1 MGRGTGRGRAR
12 DRCCPGLR
20 VAEELARASDM
31 AASLA
36 GKRPFGAGERRH
48 YSRPN
53 LYSKTNVRRD
63 ATGLWKVW
71 KGESGGA
78 GSLPS
83 VFVLQPDD
91 VIDLRG
97 GHFEELTLLH
107 SDHPMLA
114 PRNDP
119 ARHAGGQ
126 SVRLQLAPVVLQLQ
140 VHGPLDD
147 QQRLVLLPVIL
158 KAEHFP
164 RVDVDHLAEV
174 LVGDREAVFPAPGL
188 LDNVRQVGAAR
199 AFLRARR
206 AAGRP
211 APSRT

>member
-1 MGRGTGRGRAR
+1 MVGRTLAR
-12 DRCCPGLR
+12 TCCPGRR

-36 GKRPFGAGERRH
+36 GKRPFGAGERPRLGGA
-48 YSRPN
+48 N

-71 KGESGGA
+71 KGESSGA

-119 ARHAGGQ
+119 TQHAGGQ
-126 SVRLQLAPVVLQLQ
+126 PQRQQLSPAFLQLQ
-140 VHGPLDD
+140 VDYPLDD

-158 KAEHFP
+158 KAEHLTG
-164 RVDVDHLAEV
+164 VDV
-174 LVGDREAVFPAPGL
+174 
-188 LDNVRQVGAAR
+188 
-199 AFLRARR
+199 
-206 AAGRP
+206 
-211 APSRT
+211 